1 LNKQTFIHK
10 GFYAQGVQKKP
21 PKRKGY
27 NRARGTGNAK
37 NKEAPTNS
45 PLKHQET
52 RNKQNIKQSYLNIQR
67 IGSWIHS

>member
-1 LNKQTFIHK
+1 MHK
-10 GFYAQGVQKKP
+10 EYKKP

-52 RNKQNIKQSYLNIQR
+52 RNKQNTKQSYLN
-67 IGSWIHS
+67 GSFYSERRE